1 MINYNKQHIDNQD
14 IVSVTKILKSDFI
27 TQGPTI
33 EKFENALKKNFGAK
47 YCSAVSN
54 GTAALHLA
62 VLALGWNKKD
72 IILTTPITFASND
85 LIMSLGCFEMIHR
98 VYTFDLST

>member
-33 EKFENALKKNFGAK
+33 EKFENALKKILEQ
-47 YCSAVSN
+47 SI
-54 GTAALHLA
+54 
-62 VLALGWNKKD
+62 VLQSQTVQPLY
-72 IILTTPITFASND
+72 I
-85 LIMSLGCFEMIHR
+85 
-98 VYTFDLST
+98 

>member
-33 EKFENALKKNFGAK
+33 EKFENALKKNFGAAPI
-47 YCSAVSN
+47 CDLN
-54 GTAALHLA
+54 PGT
-62 VLALGWNKKD
+62 
-72 IILTTPITFASND
+72 I
-85 LIMSLGCFEMIHR
+85 E
-98 VYTFDLST
+98 